1 MPIYASDLYL
11 LPCFRF
17 KIQEQPYYNLF
28 AATLDASCPQ
38 EAIIYVFTIKEGEAE
53 AERVYIVMTKSVRY
67 RVVAKD
73 GSQYRRGGAK
83 LCNG

>member
-1 MPIYASDLYL
+1 MLVTSTCSHASALKSRSNLIITYL
-11 LPCFRF
+11 RQLWMHPA
-17 KIQEQPYYNLF
+17 L
-28 AATLDASCPQ
+28 Q

>member
-1 MPIYASDLYL
+1 MHPAL
-11 LPCFRF
+11 
-17 KIQEQPYYNLF
+17 
-28 AATLDASCPQ
+28 Q